1 MSVSERATSSRH
13 VTKRLA
19 GPAWRQRALHLLI
32 LPVILMLGY
41 AASPYVTLWRLNQ
54 ALIHNDELRLEA
66 LVDLAA
72 IRLEIGRA
80 LNKDQPSAID
90 QVSDSFIVWLEQGLR
105 RHGTAV
111 LDELVTLDWVRAQ
124 LTLKTG
130 PRVGFFPAMTWAFF
144 EGPASVRVRLGE
156 PQGHPVLFR
165 LSRVGLRWRVTLL
178 YS

>member
-1 MSVSERATSSRH
+1 MSGSERSTSSRQ

-19 GPAWRQRALHLLI
+19 GPVWRQRALHLLI
-32 LPVILMLGY
+32 LPLILMLGY
-41 AASPYVTLWRLNQ
+41 AASPYIALWRLNQ
-54 ALIHNDELRLEA
+54 ALIHNDERRLES
-66 LVDLAA
+66 LVDLDA

-80 LNKDQPSAID
+80 LNKDQASAIG

-124 LTLKTG
+124 LTLETS
-130 PRVGFFPAMTWAFF
+130 PSAGFFPAMTWAFF
-144 EGPASVRVRLGE
+144 DGPASVLVRLGE
-156 PQGHPVLFR
+156 PHEHPVLFR

>member
-1 MSVSERATSSRH
+1 MSVSERSTSSRQ

-19 GPAWRQRALHLLI
+19 GPVWRPRALHLLI
-32 LPVILMLGY
+32 LPLILMLGY
-41 AASPYVTLWRLNQ
+41 AASPYIALWRLNQ
-54 ALIHNDELRLEA
+54 ALIHDDELRLAA

-124 LTLKTG
+124 LTLETS
-130 PRVGFFPAMTWAFF
+130 PSAGFFPAMTWAFF
-144 EGPASVRVRLGE
+144 DGPASVLVRLGE
-156 PQGHPVLFR
+156 PHEHPVLFR